1 MSPAPASPI
10 DLAVIRRRIDNALAA
25 GLVARA
31 EHLADLGD
39 DLAPVADA
47 LVGFCR
53 GGKRIRPLFGYCG
66 WRAAA
71 GAQDDEAVVRAV
83 SSLELVQAAALV
95 HDDIIDE
102 SDSRRG
108 KPSVHRAFEQQ
119 HRDGGYAGD
128 ATKHGVAAAIL
139 IGDLALVW
147 ADALVQ
153 AAGLDDA
160 ALLRVRHDLDLMRI
174 EVISGQYLD
183 VLEQAR
189 PAAPEQA
196 EASALRVAELKSA
209 SYTVARP
216 MLIGAAIADAGP
228 DVREAYASFGHH
240 VGIAFQLRDDLL
252 GVFGDPAVTGKPAGD
267 DLREGKRTVLIA
279 RALQRLGDR
288 AAEVLGGLGRADLTP
303 ADIDRL
309 RELLTD
315 SGAPAEVEVLID
327 EHSTAARGA
336 LARVRLDPDGL
347 AALDAMVD
355 AATSRAH

>member
-1 MSPAPASPI
+1 MSPAASRPL
-10 DLAVIRRRIDNALAA
+10 DLADVRRRIDDALSA
-25 GLVARA
+25 GLRDRA
-31 EHLADLGD
+31 DHLTALGVDLV
-39 DLAPVADA
+39 PVADA
-47 LVGFCR
+47 LVGFCQ

-71 GAQDDEAVVRAV
+71 GDQEDDAVVRAV

-108 KPSVHRAFEQQ
+108 RPSVHRAFEQQ
-119 HRDGGYAGD
+119 HRSGGYAGD
-128 ATKHGVAAAIL
+128 AAKHGVATAIL
-139 IGDLALVW
+139 IGDLALIW

-174 EVISGQYLD
+174 EVMSGQYLD

-189 PAAPEQA
+189 PAPPEQA
-196 EASALRVAELKSA
+196 EESALRVAELKSA

-228 DVREAYASFGHH
+228 DIRAAYASFGHH

-252 GVFGDPAVTGKPAGD
+252 GVFGDPTVTGKPAGD
-267 DLREGKRTVLIA
+267 DLREGKRTVLVA

-288 AAEVLGGLGRADLTP
+288 AADVIDGLGRPDLDS
-303 ADIDRL
+303 AQVDRL
-309 RELLTD
+309 RDLLID
-315 SGAPAEVEVLID
+315 SGAPAEVEALIE
-327 EHSTAARGA
+327 EHSAAARAALSRVTLDREGLGA
-336 LARVRLDPDGL
+336 LDE
-347 AALDAMVD
+347 MVD
-355 AATSRAH
+355 AATARAH